1 MEEPKDKRTKEY
13 KEWKALQI
21 EVVDPIELTE
31 SVGLGDVVE
40 KITKV
45 TGVKKVVEAISKKLD
60 KDCGCDKRKET
71 LNKIPI
77 FRKAKVKRCL
87 TDEQKR
93 TV

>member
-45 TGVKKVVEAISKKLD
+45 TGVKK
-60 KDCGCDKRKET
+60 
-71 LNKIPI
+71 
-77 FRKAKVKRCL
+77 
-87 TDEQKR
+87 
-93 TV
+93 